1 MVRFPRSFRD
11 TLLRTATTRTLLVAA
26 IVVAALFVVLVV
38 AYTAFDF
45 GAVLPRRH
53 P

>member
-1 MVRFPRSFRD
+1 MAHFPRNFRD
-11 TLLRTATTRTLLVAA
+11 TLLRSANTRTLLIAA
-26 IVVAALFVVLVV
+26 LIVAALFVVLVI

-45 GAVLPRRH
+45 GGVLPRRR